1 MRGMSLSTKRNSW
14 IGLWKYYH
22 NINVNSSRYSLCEK
36 TPPNSSY
43 SSHIPTIRSFVTTSF
58 GGDGTRKSLF
68 SSRHIIIPLTL
79 IASIII
85 PFIVWEKLTES
96 KFPSQAKEQLRAA
109 LYAENISKN
118 YDDAEKSY
126 KKAISICLQN
136 GLDQVNLAFFY
147 FYFFNC

>member
-109 LYAENISKN
+109 LMLKTYLKIMTMQ
-118 YDDAEKSY
+118 
-126 KKAISICLQN
+126 KKVIKKQYPFVFKMDWIK
-136 GLDQVNLAFFY
+136 
-147 FYFFNC
+147 